1 MGIRDSTDLMSIAIA
16 PDPILLLQVIAAA
29 FIVLT
34 LPGND
39 SKPERLQPKAS
50 EPEPFLL
57 GDGVS
62 YVEHAGMT
70 IDHELYEL
78 ISPRN

>member
-1 MGIRDSTDLMSIAIA
+1 MGIRDSTDLMHLALA
-16 PDPILLLQVIAAA
+16 PDPILLLQVVAAA
-29 FIVLT
+29 LIVLT
-34 LPGND
+34 LPGKD
-39 SKPERLQPKAS
+39 SEPLPPQHKSS

-70 IDHELYEL
+70 IEHELYEL
-78 ISPRN
+78 IAARN

>member
-1 MGIRDSTDLMSIAIA
+1 MQLAIT
-16 PDPILLLQVIAAA
+16 PDPILLLQIVVAV

-39 SKPERLQPKAS
+39 SEPLQTQQKPS

-70 IDHELYEL
+70 IEHELYEL
-78 ISPRN
+78 IAPRN

>member
-1 MGIRDSTDLMSIAIA
+1 MGIRDSTDLMTIAIT
-16 PDPILLLQVIAAA
+16 PDPILLLQIVVAV

-39 SKPERLQPKAS
+39 SEPLQTQQKPS

-57 GDGVS
+57 GNGVV

-70 IDHELYEL
+70 IEHELYGL
-78 ISPRN
+78 IAPRN

>member
-16 PDPILLLQVIAAA
+16 PDPILLLQVLASV

-39 SKPERLQPKAS
+39 SKPERPQPKAS

-70 IDHELYEL
+70 IEHELYEL

>member
-1 MGIRDSTDLMSIAIA
+1 MGIRDSTELMTIAIT
-16 PDPILLLQVIAAA
+16 PDPILLLQVLASV

-70 IDHELYEL
+70 IEHELYEL
-78 ISPRN
+78 ISPSN

>member
-39 SKPERLQPKAS
+39 SKPERLQPTAS

-57 GDGVS
+57 GNGVV

-70 IDHELYEL
+70 IEHELYEL
-78 ISPRN
+78 IAPRN

>member
-1 MGIRDSTDLMSIAIA
+1 MHLAIA

-34 LPGND
+34 LPGTD
-39 SKPERLQPKAS
+39 SESLPTQHKSS

-57 GDGVS
+57 GDGLS

-70 IDHELYEL
+70 IEHELYEL
-78 ISPRN
+78 IAPRN

>member
-1 MGIRDSTDLMSIAIA
+1 MGIRDSADLMHLALA
-16 PDPILLLQVIAAA
+16 PDPILLLQVLASV

-70 IDHELYEL
+70 IEHELYEL
-78 ISPRN
+78 ISPSN

>member
-1 MGIRDSTDLMSIAIA
+1 MGIRDSTDLMHLAIA
-16 PDPILLLQVIAAA
+16 PDPILLLQIIVAV

-39 SKPERLQPKAS
+39 SKPERPQSKAS

-57 GDGVS
+57 GDGVC

-70 IDHELYEL
+70 IEHELYEL
-78 ISPRN
+78 IAARN

>member
-1 MGIRDSTDLMSIAIA
+1 MGIRDSTDLMHLAIA
-16 PDPILLLQVIAAA
+16 PDPILLLQVLASV

-70 IDHELYEL
+70 IEHELYEL
-78 ISPRN
+78 ISPSN

>member
-1 MGIRDSTDLMSIAIA
+1 MGIRDSTDLMHLAIA
-16 PDPILLLQVIAAA
+16 PDPILLLQVLASV

-39 SKPERLQPKAS
+39 SKPERTQPKAS

-70 IDHELYEL
+70 IEHELYEL
-78 ISPRN
+78 IAPRN

>member
-1 MGIRDSTDLMSIAIA
+1 MHLALA
-16 PDPILLLQVIAAA
+16 PDPILLLQVLASV

-34 LPGND
+34 LPGKD
-39 SKPERLQPKAS
+39 SEPLQPQQKPS

-57 GDGVS
+57 GNGVV

-70 IDHELYEL
+70 IEHEFYEL
-78 ISPRN
+78 ITPRN